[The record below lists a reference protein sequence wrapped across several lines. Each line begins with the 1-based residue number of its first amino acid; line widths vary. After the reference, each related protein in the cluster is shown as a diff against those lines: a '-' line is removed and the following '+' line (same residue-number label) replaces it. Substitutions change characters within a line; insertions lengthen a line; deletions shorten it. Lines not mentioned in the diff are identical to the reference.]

1 MKNGKCWVPTI
12 CFVFIIWDEERQ
24 MLAPDNL
31 GFLFNYLRWRT
42 VNAEPRQSVSNF
54 TLYKIFSCWS
64 TIVSFLDWIKWKTK
78 QKISRCRN
86 SSKNLITKFD
96 TPYTYMT
103 VLNFHMWLKCR
114 PSQIETIYVHCWK
127 IYNLFVRTLETGRI
141 VILFPVLFRSKCK
154 WIEYFSTIY
163 VYCVYPVMLK
173 NPKKMPNFFKK
184 KKKKKKK
191 KSRNKRHSHRF

>member
-1 MKNGKCWVPTI
+1 LFLLSEMKNGKCWLPTI

-42 VNAEPRQSVSNF
+42 VNAESRQSVSNF

-78 QKISRCRN
+78 QQIPHCRN

-96 TPYTYMT
+96 TPYTKYDRAQFPHVTKM
-103 VLNFHMWLKCR
+103 
-114 PSQIETIYVHCWK
+114 S
-127 IYNLFVRTLETGRI
+127 TLTDRDNIRALLENI
-141 VILFPVLFRSKCK
+141 
-154 WIEYFSTIY
+154 
-163 VYCVYPVMLK
+163 
-173 NPKKMPNFFKK
+173 
-184 KKKKKKK
+184 
-191 KSRNKRHSHRF
+191 